1 MSVEAISWA
10 LNLAPV
16 PANRML
22 DPRLEHEHDP
32 GQRRPVIGPLAAGV
46 PVPAGRGRR
55 QLRRDPIPQH
65 IRDKIIDHLWQVPN
79 RHGHAKRTRRSHSEI
94 YEGRF
99 SALAEC
105 DRRAWPEASVLRA
118 AGRVTGLVGC
128 PGR

>member
-46 PVPAGRGRR
+46 PVPAGRGR

-65 IRDKIIDHLWQVPN
+65 IRDKIIDHLWQ
-79 RHGHAKRTRRSHSEI
+79 
-94 YEGRF
+94 
-99 SALAEC
+99 
-105 DRRAWPEASVLRA
+105 RAQPPRPRQADTPKSFRNI
-118 AGRVTGLVGC
+118 
-128 PGR
+128 